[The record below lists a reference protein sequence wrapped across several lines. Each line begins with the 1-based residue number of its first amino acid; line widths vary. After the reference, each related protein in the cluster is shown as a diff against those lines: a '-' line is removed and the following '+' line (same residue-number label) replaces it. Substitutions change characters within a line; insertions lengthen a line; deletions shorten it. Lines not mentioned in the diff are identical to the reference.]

1 MIYYYDLLLSNNMK
15 VNILYVFWCNFIC
28 MNLGLNLILFIY
40 SDDFYDVLE
49 NRLNDY
55 VFDWLKR

>member
-1 MIYYYDLLLSNNMK
+1 MIYYYDLLLSNEMK

-28 MNLGLNLILFIY
+28 MNLGLNLMLFIY

>member
-1 MIYYYDLLLSNNMK
+1 MIYYYDLLLSNEMK

>member
-1 MIYYYDLLLSNNMK
+1 MIYFYDLLLSNKMK